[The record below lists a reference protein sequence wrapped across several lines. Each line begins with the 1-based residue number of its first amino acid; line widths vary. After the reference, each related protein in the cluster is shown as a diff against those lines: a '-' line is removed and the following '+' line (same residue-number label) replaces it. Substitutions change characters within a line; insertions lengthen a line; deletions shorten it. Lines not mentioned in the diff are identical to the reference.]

1 MSENMD
7 NIIRINGQSRISYG
21 KIVEQR
27 YFFGIEKPVQK
38 KEDKSHWRTCSCC
51 GKLFEP
57 EILSDGTYSK
67 KDKCG
72 ECCYARRLETARN
85 AWKKKKTELK
95 TEIKKERKER
105 KVYQRECAQCGVIV
119 ETKQPPRGNIPIFC
133 PECRKNRNRDAARV
147 RYRKGKK
154 VCKQ

>member
-1 MSENMD
+1 MSENMN

-38 KEDKSHWRTCSCC
+38 TEKKNLRKCSVC
-51 GKLFEP
+51 GNMFEP
-57 EILSDGTYSK
+57 EVLHDGTLSR
-67 KDKCG
+67 KDKC
-72 ECCYARRLETARN
+72 EDCCYARRIETNRN
-85 AWKKKKTELK
+85 AWEKRRAERK
-95 TEIKKERKER
+95 TEIKKER
-105 KVYQRECAQCGVIV
+105 KVYQRECAQCGAIV
-119 ETKQPPRGNIPIFC
+119 ETKQPPRGTIPIYC
-133 PECRKNRNRDAARV
+133 PECRKNRNRDAARE